1 MKHGN
6 PAPDLFLHA
15 ARWMDVAREVC
26 AVVGVCALVKV
37 CAVVGV
43 CAVVEDSRCGLQAA
57 RTGGMRAF
65 AHGGG
70 MAPPPPLEGPG
81 TVVDDMRALPGLVAG
96 R

>member
-26 AVVGVCALVKV
+26 AVVGVCA
-37 CAVVGV
+37 
-43 CAVVEDSRCGLQAA
+43 VVEDSRYGLQAA
-57 RTGGMRAF
+57 RTGGMRAL

-70 MAPPPPLEGPG
+70 MAPPHPLEGPG